1 MAFML
6 FYVMIKMT
14 IVNFYENGKMIEN
27 NENHDGEYEKM
38 QQKCAKALLA

>member
-1 MAFML
+1 MAIML
-6 FYVMIKMT
+6 IYKMT

-27 NENHDGEYEKM
+27 NEKHDEEYEKM

>member
-27 NENHDGEYEKM
+27 NENHDEEYEKVC
-38 QQKCAKALLA
+38 KGVVGLRSF